1 MAYNRTLIS
10 ICWTPACLPRP
21 CALISL
27 RQADTLFPLPGQR
40 SCLSRHQFA
49 VSRGASPI
57 SWDNRNYLKEVVFL
71 KRSFWYSVAP
81 FHWSHTSSLCPRR
94 AVSEVEPKSLV
105 SDLHFWN
112 CCYAFPSISLYDPDL
127 LLILLLIHA
136 PGEDKPDFGSRQ
148 VSGGFFWFVLY
159 LYNKPFKATYSPK
172 VVSRW
177 QCCSFIGFG
186 SGIFL
191 LLFCFSKIL
200 NSWGFCL
207 ALDCGFHKM

>member
-27 RQADTLFPLPGQR
+27 RHADTLFPLPGQR
-40 SCLSRHQFA
+40 SCLSGHQFA

-57 SWDNRNYLKEVVFL
+57 SWDNRSYFNEVVFL

-81 FHWSHTSSLCPRR
+81 FHWSRTSSLCPRR

-112 CCYAFPSISLYDPDL
+112 CCYAFPSVSLYDPDL

-148 VSGGFFWFVLY
+148 VSGGFFGLFYIYRTSLSRQLNLQKSSVDGSVALLSVLGLGY
-159 LYNKPFKATYSPK
+159 F
-172 VVSRW
+172 
-177 QCCSFIGFG
+177 
-186 SGIFL
+186 
-191 LLFCFSKIL
+191 FCFVFLRFWTAEVSV
-200 NSWGFCL
+200 
-207 ALDCGFHKM
+207 